1 LPGSTKETANRRRIP
16 ITTYNKIVRDRIP
29 EIIERTGKKYR
40 FSTVQGEELLSGLE
54 AKLCE
59 ESKEFTASGRD
70 LEELADI
77 LEVVDGLAHHLG
89 SSFAEILELKRI
101 KREKRGGF
109 EEGLLLEWV
118 ED

>member
-1 LPGSTKETANRRRIP
+1 M
-16 ITTYNKIVRDRIP
+16 
-29 EIIERTGKKYR
+29 
-40 FSTVQGEELLSGLE
+40 E

-89 SSFAEILELKRI
+89 SSFAELLELKRI